1 MVYPGRIAVLL
12 RGSGVRI
19 ADKQLLTVVLA
30 TLLGGVALAGCTTG
44 ADGNTEPPTP
54 THRSTG
60 LPDEE
65 PLPAPSLTAAEALVR
80 QTAEELDAGLLPEG
94 FFFVNVVDMDG
105 GTTNAVYADAPAQEQ
120 GRMLNVYSGPS
131 GDVGLLEG
139 WREVPELST
148 DFAVSA
154 GPSLS
159 GATGTTVTIDA
170 SPAGVVRLMG
180 DGVSEQE
187 LLDLAARLLGTA

>member
-1 MVYPGRIAVLL
+1 MRIAE
-12 RGSGVRI
+12 
-19 ADKQLLTVVLA
+19 KQLLTVALG
-30 TLLGGVALAGCTTG
+30 TLLGVTALAGCTAG
-44 ADGNTEPPTP
+44 PDGTPEPPVP
-54 THRSTG
+54 THQSTG
-60 LPDEE
+60 LPDEA
-65 PLPAPSLTAAEALVR
+65 PPAAPSLTAADALVR
-80 QTAEELDAGLLPEG
+80 QAAEELDAELLPEG

-105 GTTNAVYADAPAQEQ
+105 GTTNAVYSDAPAQED

-148 DFAVSA
+148 DFAVSV

-170 SPAGVVRLMG
+170 SPAGVVRLRG
-180 DGVSEQE
+180 DGVSEQD
-187 LLDLAARLLGTA
+187 LLDLAARLLGTP